1 MSQGQYNFAKFVNT
15 IDKTDLYSCLALW
28 MEECPLATP
37 ATTVMCGF
45 DLELN
50 DNCDDL
56 NINSINNEGTWSDA
70 PEEDGPLKKR
80 SKTNNCITTDKII
93 SRNSDISVRD
103 QTSLVLNNLVNGTT
117 NAINNVTDSKEESLK
132 RCETSVDRFINR
144 KPTNEQA
151 KSVNC
156 NSPTVNKIGVV
167 MVDISSENI
176 VAIDCS
182 RDNVHGV
189 ASVLV
194 DFSDRASNC
203 VIYASRKPCSVCT
216 KLMIQ
221 AGISRVCYL
230 PFEPEYPNDDDLD
243 KVEKLYRMSEIG
255 QSIHVPNI
263 QKIVLA
269 ESELRYSPYSASKHC
284 HVTFMLSLL
293 GRYWGEQW
301 KSRVSK
307 QLKWPEYSECK
318 KQVDHSIEVMLEWIS
333 RVTFGD
339 LPEAVTFYE
348 CNYKNSTKTETSCG
362 RMHNIL
368 PDDEH
373 NIILPLSSNPRWQ
386 ELARHM
392 SRMANI
398 LAQCSNDPKRGVGA
412 VILQRNQIVSA
423 CWNGYPPKAGYG
435 DFPRASHCDGPLPSK
450 KYPFSIHAEQAAIL
464 GRNTR
469 NISDVS
475 CTMFVS
481 KTPCNECVPLII
493 KAGIK
498 NVVFPLDTQKRDP
511 AFLGYSLIWRSI
523 DHGRLRG
530 FESRLPPVKQ
540 EECESDS
547 KSVNHASRQLCFN
560 GRTKSVE
567 NDAAQELVASM
578 MPCDQWS

>member
-1 MSQGQYNFAKFVNT
+1 MSHGKYNFAKFVDT

-28 MEECPLATP
+28 MEECPLAT
-37 ATTVMCGF
+37 TVMCGF
-45 DLELN
+45 DLELT

-56 NINSINNEGTWSDA
+56 NINSINNESTCSDA
-70 PEEDGPLKKR
+70 PEEDGPPKKK
-80 SKTNNCITTDKII
+80 SKTKNCIITDKI
-93 SRNSDISVRD
+93 SSENSDILVRD
-103 QTSLVLNNLVNGTT
+103 ETNLVLNNLVNGTT
-117 NAINNVTDSKEESLK
+117 KAINVVTDSKKESLEH
-132 RCETSVDRFINR
+132 CETSADRFINR

-156 NSPTVNKIGVV
+156 NNSTVNKIGVV
-167 MVDISSENI
+167 MVDVSSENI
-176 VAIDCS
+176 VAINCS

-189 ASVLV
+189 TSVLV
-194 DFSDRASNC
+194 DFSDRAANC
-203 VIYASRKPCSVCT
+203 VIFASRKPCSVCT

-230 PFEPEYPNDDDLD
+230 PFEPEYPNYDDLD

-269 ESELRYSPYSASKHC
+269 ESELRYSPYSVSKHC
-284 HVTFMLSLL
+284 HITFMLSLL
-293 GRYWGEQW
+293 DRYWGEQW
-301 KSRVSK
+301 KSKVSK
-307 QLKWPEYSECK
+307 HLKWPEYNECK

-339 LPEAVTFYE
+339 LPESITFYE
-348 CNYKNSTKTETSCG
+348 CSSKNSTKIETQCG
-362 RMHNIL
+362 SMHNIL

-373 NIILPLSSNPRWQ
+373 NNIILPLSSNPRWQ

-435 DFPRASHCDGPLPSK
+435 DFPRASHCDGPLLSK

-498 NVVFPLDTQKRDP
+498 NVVFPLDMQKRDP
-511 AFLGYSLIWRSI
+511 AFLGYSLIRRSI

-530 FESRLPPVKQ
+530 FESCLPPVKQ

-547 KSVNHASRQLCFN
+547 KSVNRASCQLCFN
-560 GRTKSVE
+560 GMTKSVE
-567 NDAAQELVASM
+567 NDASQGLVASV
-578 MPCDQWS
+578 MPCDQWN